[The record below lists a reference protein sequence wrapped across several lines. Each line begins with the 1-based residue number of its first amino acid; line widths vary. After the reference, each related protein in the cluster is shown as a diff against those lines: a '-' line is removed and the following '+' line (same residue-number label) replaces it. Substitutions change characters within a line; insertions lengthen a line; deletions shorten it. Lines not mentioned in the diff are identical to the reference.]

1 MYSTTIDEQS
11 RKYFLIVL
19 SMPLVIDIQPEE
31 TVWGKKL
38 KYISHISQEQT
49 YGNENYYTYFV
60 QDEKILVQN
69 EKGDLHQSSY
79 GDHLNVKII
88 AVLMMKNWVILLF
101 LLISSFMIQVF
112 RRFCQSYI
120 SQ

>member
-1 MYSTTIDEQS
+1 MYSATIDEQS
-11 RKYFLIVL
+11 RKYFFIVL
-19 SMPLVIDIQPEE
+19 STPLVIDIQPEE

-88 AVLMMKNWVILLF
+88 AVLFDEELVF
-101 LLISSFMIQVF
+101 RYAPRHSQSSFLINSNLV
-112 RRFCQSYI
+112 
-120 SQ
+120 